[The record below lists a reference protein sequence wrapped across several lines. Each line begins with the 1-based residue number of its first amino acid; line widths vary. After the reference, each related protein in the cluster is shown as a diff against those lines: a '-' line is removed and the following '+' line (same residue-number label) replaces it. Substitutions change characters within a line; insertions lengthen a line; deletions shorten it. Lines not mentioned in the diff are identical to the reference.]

1 VTTVAKRERK
11 ELQFQ
16 ETLFSKKTKKFFH
29 WKGNRVTVAGMR
41 SLEFPDREFLQRNWG
56 KTAAFCIFVLVASF
70 SPANAQTQYSIGSPT
85 NEQQYML
92 ELINRARADGGAEAA
107 RRGLSGLQEG
117 PPSVNNEPWTIQN
130 SVQPLSWNPLL
141 FNAAQ
146 GQADILNN
154 GDQFFSGQSPH
165 TYPNG
170 TSSPQQRI
178 AAAGYSAAQYNGPTT
193 AQGFFPGPENVAEA
207 ISQGSGPYT
216 GAKLIAAVLDAHNGL
231 FTDQTTQGRGHRDTT
246 MLAFF
251 REIGIGVSTGTD
263 NDGQGTI
270 WDSLYIVQDFGT
282 QTNSTPFVTGVV
294 YQDTNGN
301 GFYDPG
307 EGIGGVRVDVSGS
320 NFFAVTSSSG
330 GYSVPVAGN
339 GSYTVMFGG
348 GGVTTAQRN
357 VTVANSLNAKI
368 DFITNAPTT
377 PTVLA
382 NISTRLRVDTGDNAL
397 IAGFILTGTQSK
409 KVIIRG
415 IGPSLN
421 VPDKLANPVLE
432 LRDSNGGLLDS
443 NDDWQQSPNKQAIID
458 STIPPTNDLESAIVQ
473 TLPAS
478 TNGTAYTAI
487 LRGVNNTA
495 GIGVI
500 QVYDLDT
507 SANSKLANIS
517 TRGSVQTGD
526 NVLFAGMIVVGQTP
540 QKVIIRATGPSLSV
554 PGKME
559 NPTLEL
565 RDNNGTLLE
574 ANDDWVNS
582 PNKQAIID
590 SSIPPTNDL
599 ESAIVRTLPAGG
611 ATYTAIVR
619 GVNNTTGIAVVEVF
633 ALN

>member
-1 VTTVAKRERK
+1 
-11 ELQFQ
+11 
-16 ETLFSKKTKKFFH
+16 
-29 WKGNRVTVAGMR
+29 
-41 SLEFPDREFLQRNWG
+41 
-56 KTAAFCIFVLVASF
+56 
-70 SPANAQTQYSIGSPT
+70 
-85 NEQQYML
+85 
-92 ELINRARADGGAEAA
+92 
-107 RRGLSGLQEG
+107 
-117 PPSVNNEPWTIQN
+117 
-130 SVQPLSWNPLL
+130 
-141 FNAAQ
+141 
-146 GQADILNN
+146 
-154 GDQFFSGQSPH
+154 
-165 TYPNG
+165 
-170 TSSPQQRI
+170 
-178 AAAGYSAAQYNGPTT
+178 
-193 AQGFFPGPENVAEA
+193 
-207 ISQGSGPYT
+207 
-216 GAKLIAAVLDAHNGL
+216 
-231 FTDQTTQGRGHRDTT
+231 
-246 MLAFF
+246 
-251 REIGIGVSTGTD
+251 
-263 NDGQGTI
+263 
-270 WDSLYIVQDFGT
+270 
-282 QTNSTPFVTGVV
+282 
-294 YQDTNGN
+294 
-301 GFYDPG
+301 
-307 EGIGGVRVDVSGS
+307 
-320 NFFAVTSSSG
+320 
-330 GYSVPVAGN
+330 
-339 GSYTVMFGG
+339 MFGG
-348 GGVTTAQRN
+348 GGETTAQRN